1 MFNLK
6 QIYSKR
12 TPWVHKGQFGK
23 LLVIG
28 GSQQYTGSPWYNAMA
43 ALRAGVDLV
52 YIFAPE
58 RVSNILA
65 TVAPEMI
72 TLPYKGDFLTRAQM
86 PLIFKIVEEKRITAL
101 VLGGGLGREKETV
114 KAVYSIIQKSSLPMV
129 LDADAIRALE
139 KKWQILKEKKAVLTP
154 HADEFRQMTG
164 ENPNPDFSD
173 RKAKVTKWAQIIGV
187 PVLLKGHI
195 DVASDGKELYFNRG
209 GSTLMTKGGFGD
221 TLAGI
226 CGAFLARGV
235 NAFEAVCAA
244 CYINNKA
251 GEMACKEYGE
261 GVLASDI
268 FKFIPKV
275 VLQED

>member
-6 QIYSKR
+6 QIYKKR
-12 TPWVHKGQFGK
+12 EPWVHKGQFGK

-28 GSQQYTGSPWYNAMA
+28 GSHQYTGSPWYNAMA

-52 YIFAPE
+52 YIFAPD

-65 TVAPEMI
+65 TVAPEMM
-72 TLPYKGDFLTRAQM
+72 TVPYKGNFLTRAQI
-86 PLIFKIVEEKRITAL
+86 PLIFKTIKERRITAL
-101 VLGGGLGREKETV
+101 LLGGGLGREKETV
-114 KAVYSIIQKSSLPMV
+114 KAVHSIIQKATLPMV

-139 KKWQILKEKKAVLTP
+139 NKWQILKGKSVVLTP
-154 HADEFRQMTG
+154 HADEFRQLTG
-164 ENPNPDFSD
+164 EKPNPDFFD
-173 RKAKVTKWAQIIGV
+173 RKEKVKKWAKIIGV
-187 PVLLKGHI
+187 PILLKGHI
-195 DVASDGKELYFNRG
+195 DVVSDGKELYFNKG
-209 GSTLMTKGGFGD
+209 GDPLMTKGGFGD

-226 CGAFLARGV
+226 CGALLARGISSFD
-235 NAFEAVCAA
+235 ALCAA

-268 FKFIPKV
+268 FKFIPKIIS
-275 VLQED
+275 